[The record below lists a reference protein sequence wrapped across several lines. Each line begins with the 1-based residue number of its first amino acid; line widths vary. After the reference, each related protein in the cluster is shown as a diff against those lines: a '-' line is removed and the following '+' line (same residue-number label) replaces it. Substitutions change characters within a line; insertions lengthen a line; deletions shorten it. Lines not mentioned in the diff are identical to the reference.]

1 MGKRATELYTEMA
14 EKGQADLDF
23 SGIIKMLQGAF

>member
-1 MGKRATELYTEMA
+1 MA

-23 SGIIKMLQGAF
+23 SGIIKMLNGEF